1 MKLDWDAIRNKVQM
15 EFQRELE
22 RTRGGGGD
30 QPRISINMKATA
42 GGSGPGSSDFGMSL
56 VPGAPKKGAGSNS
69 HQKNAKK
76 LSGVEVVGKQL
87 PRKPPPP
94 PEEPPDVDVKQLPRK
109 PPPPPEEPPDVDVEP
124 QIPVDEDVDEGMGPG
139 ELQEEEEE
147 MFN

>member
-1 MKLDWDAIRNKVQM
+1 VKLDWDAIRNKVQM

-94 PEEPPDVDVKQLPRK
+94 PEEPPDVDV
-109 PPPPPEEPPDVDVEP
+109 EP

>member
-1 MKLDWDAIRNKVQM
+1 
-15 EFQRELE
+15 
-22 RTRGGGGD
+22 
-30 QPRISINMKATA
+30 
-42 GGSGPGSSDFGMSL
+42 MSL

-94 PEEPPDVDVKQLPRK
+94 PEEPPDVDV
-109 PPPPPEEPPDVDVEP
+109 EP